1 MKKSSIFLLGLLC
14 CNPTTP
20 AEQKTEITYDQ
31 AAKPQVQQV
40 TENVWVARDYGL
52 ANSIMIEGP
61 EGLVIIDTME
71 SVEAAKEV
79 HAAFRK
85 ISDKPIKA
93 IIYTHNHGDHIFGSK
108 VFVEEGTEII
118 AHATTTHY
126 IDRIINVLRP
136 IIYERSMRQFG
147 TMLKDDDFRGNAV
160 GPKLHFHHQYTPGL
174 LRPTRTFDTPTATM
188 NLAGIE
194 VQLLHAPGETPDQ
207 IAVFLPKQKIL
218 FPGDNF
224 YHAFPNLY
232 AIRGTSNRD
241 TMTWVRSLDLFRTL
255 GAEIMVPSHNQPIK
269 GKDVIAAALQ
279 DYRDA
284 ITYVHDQTVRGM
296 TTGKD
301 VDTLV
306 REVKL
311 PAYLANKPYLQETYG
326 KVEFAVRSVYHS
338 YMGWFGGDA
347 TDLSPL
353 SVPERAERM
362 GKLLGNDDA
371 ILKAAQEAFQAK
383 DYQWAAELAR
393 LAAAR
398 PTIEQEARQLWS
410 QALSKLGK
418 ASNNSPA
425 HNFYLTQSGEIAGK
439 LKIPQLDVNSMP
451 EHLLRSFPI
460 DRFMHAMPM
469 ALNPENSIDVEEKL
483 GFRFKD
489 TGQNF
494 LIEVRKGVA
503 TVSNAIPADVP
514 VLNTDS
520 YTWKQVVRGRR
531 HIAKALAAGDI
542 DVDGSVIDVAKFLRL
557 FKKS

>member
-1 MKKSSIFLLGLLC
+1 MKKSSIILLGLLC
-14 CNPTTP
+14 CNPTPP
-20 AEQKTEITYDQ
+20 AEQKTKITYDQ
-31 AAKPQVQQV
+31 AAKPQVEQV
-40 TENVWVARDYGL
+40 TKNVWVARDYGL

-85 ISDKPIKA
+85 ISDKPVKA

-147 TMLKDDDFRGNAV
+147 TMLKGDEFRGNAV
-160 GPKLHFHHQYTPGL
+160 GPKLHFDHHYTPGL
-174 LRPTRTFDTPTATM
+174 LRPTRTFDTPTTTM
-188 NLAGIE
+188 QLAGLEI
-194 VQLLHAPGETPDQ
+194 QLLHAPGETPDQ

-241 TMTWVRSLDLFRTL
+241 TMTWVKSLDLFRTL
-255 GAEIMVPSHNQPIK
+255 GAEMMVPSHNQPIK
-269 GKDVIAAALQ
+269 GKDAVSSALR

-284 ITYVHDQTVRGM
+284 IAYVHDQTVRGM
-296 TTGKD
+296 KMAKN

-311 PAYLANKPYLQETYG
+311 PAHLANKPYLQETYG
-326 KVEFAVRSVYHS
+326 KVEFAVRSIYHS

-347 TDLSPL
+347 TDLKPL

-362 GKLLGNDDA
+362 AKLLGNDGA
-371 ILKAAQEAFQAK
+371 ILKAAQDAYQAQ
-383 DYQWAAELAR
+383 DYQWAAELSR
-393 LAAAR
+393 LASAR
-398 PTIEQEARQLWS
+398 PTIEQEAKQLWS
-410 QALSKLGK
+410 KALSALGK
-418 ASNNSPA
+418 ATNNSPA
-425 HNFYLTQSGEIAGK
+425 HNFYLTQSGEIAGN
-439 LKIPQLDVNSMP
+439 LNIPQLDVNSMP

-469 ALNPENSIDVEEKL
+469 ALNPENSLDVEEKL

-503 TVSNAIPADVP
+503 TVSNTIPADVP

-520 YTWKQVVRGRR
+520 YTWKQVVRGRQ

-542 DVDGSVIDVAKFLRL
+542 EVDGSVIDVARFLRL
-557 FKKS
+557 FKS